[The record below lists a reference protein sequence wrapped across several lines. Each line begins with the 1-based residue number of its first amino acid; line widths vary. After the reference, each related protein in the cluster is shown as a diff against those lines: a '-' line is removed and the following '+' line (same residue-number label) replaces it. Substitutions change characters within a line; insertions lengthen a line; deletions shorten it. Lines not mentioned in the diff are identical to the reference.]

1 VVARK
6 YTAPLLE
13 VKKAAQERS
22 MARRIKYRN
31 WITEVGF
38 DPRKDHRAAEEHRQQ
53 IFVSMGDWVKGISDE
68 DATGSA
74 AERQRIA
81 LIKERVALAI
91 SQLTD
96 DEREFVER
104 FYYSGETFRE
114 ISERSGKA
122 IYRLEALQRRALRRL
137 RKLLK
142 EFVAET
148 FGMKG
153 PAVGRC
159 PLCESPHRAE
169 IDQLIRERDRNRS
182 WRPVVKEISEKFGI
196 AVRSPM
202 TLIGHEKY
210 H

>member
-1 VVARK
+1 
-6 YTAPLLE
+6 
-13 VKKAAQERS
+13 

-31 WITEVGF
+31 WITEIGF
-38 DPRKDHRAAEEHRQQ
+38 DPRNDHRAAEKLRQQ
-53 IFVSMGDWVKGISDE
+53 IFVSMDDGVKAISDE
-68 DATGSA
+68 IATGNV
-74 AERQRIA
+74 AERKRIA
-81 LIKERVALAI
+81 LIRERVALAI
-91 SQLTD
+91 SHLGD

-137 RKLLK
+137 KKLLR

-148 FGMKG
+148 FGVKNS
-153 PAVGRC
+153 AVVRC

-169 IDQLIRERDRNRS
+169 IDQLIRERDRSRS
-182 WRPVVKEISEKFGI
+182 WRPLVKEISVKFGI
-196 AVRSPM
+196 VVRSPM